1 MNLNLVNLTPSD
13 WSKAD
18 WREAYALYCTANMF
32 GPKTKQEYYNWVLE
46 REKARR
52 MREKPLDAK
61 LACQWVKGCQQA
73 KKWAQAR
80 VKGGC
85 DINGRAMADI
95 IAERE
100 HRGVLELSDSVADLE
115 QRVDIIASKFR
126 KKR

>member
-13 WSKAD
+13 WSNAD

-61 LACQWVKGCQQA
+61 LARQWVKGRQQA

-80 VKGGC
+80 IKGGC
-85 DINGRAMADI
+85 NINGRVMADVV
-95 IAERE
+95 AERE